1 MSRLNGKIVLITGG
15 AMGIGAATAK
25 ALAVAGAT
33 LIITDINTE
42 EGQKTTDLIVETG
55 GNAHFRPLNATSEEE
70 WITLIDMCIF
80 EFGGLDIL
88 INNAGIFRAKS
99 IEDSSLAD
107 WHQVMDTNID
117 SVFLGMK
124 HSLRAMKERAQC
136 KASGQGGSI
145 VNVASISAQSGTPCA
160 LAYTASKA
168 AVAHM
173 SKSAAMEFCMLG
185 YNIRVN
191 CILPGMIQTH
201 MLDGLINDMAGL
213 GAFGTTDPK
222 QLKQIAASLHP
233 IGRFGNPEEIAKGI
247 LFLASDDS
255 SYMTGAEL
263 IIDGGYIAH

>member
-1 MSRLNGKIVLITGG
+1 MSQLTGKIVLITGG

-25 ALAVAGAT
+25 TLAAAGAT
-33 LIITDINTE
+33 LIVTDINTE
-42 EGQKTTDLIVETG
+42 EGQKTTDLIVKTG
-55 GNAHFRPLNATSEEE
+55 GDARFRQLNATAEDE
-70 WITLIDMCIF
+70 WIALIDKCIV

-88 INNAGIFRAKS
+88 VNNAGIFRAKS

-124 HSLRAMKERAQC
+124 HSLRAMKKRTQN
-136 KASGQGGSI
+136 KAAGLGGSI
-145 VNVASISAQSGTPCA
+145 VNESSISARSGTPCA

-173 SKSAAMEFCMLG
+173 SKSAAMEFCGLG

-191 CILPGMIQTH
+191 CILPGMIQTP
-201 MLDGLINDMAGL
+201 MLDGLIKDMAGL
-213 GAFGTTDPK
+213 GAFGTTDPQ
-222 QLKQIAASLHP
+222 QLEQIAASLHP
-233 IGRFGNPEEIAKGI
+233 IGRFGNPEEIAKGV

-263 IIDGGYIAH
+263 IIDGGYIAR